1 MAQTLKFIQFGMG
14 PIGEKI
20 VRYLLERENVELDAA
35 IDIDPTKE
43 GQDVGELMKLGK
55 PLGVQ
60 VSADAEQVLANSNA
74 DVVVLSTLSSF
85 TRLEEQ
91 IRLCIKY
98 KKNIISSCEELA
110 YPWDEDYQLAKS
122 IDEAAKEAGVTIL
135 STGVNPGFAMDA
147 LPIFLTS
154 VCQRVDSIRVER
166 HQDAAIRRLPF
177 QQKIGAG
184 LSLDEFKKKVD
195 AKIIRHVGFTE
206 SVQMIAKAMG
216 WKLDRVVD
224 IVEPA
229 VAERNLESQF
239 LQVNKGDAAGVMQTA
254 TGYMDDK
261 PVISI
266 ELQAYLGHPAPKD
279 SVRIE
284 GEPPIYS
291 EVKGGFNGDIA
302 TCAMVANSVPVVR
315 RAEPGLKTMM
325 DVGLTSWFNGHQQ
338 AVEAVP
344 APLKAVQT

>member
-1 MAQTLKFIQFGMG
+1 MAEPLKFIQFGMG

-20 VRYLLERENVELDAA
+20 VRYLLERNNVQLEAL
-35 IDIDPTKE
+35 IDIDPAKV
-43 GQDVGELMKLGK
+43 GQDVGMLMGFES
-55 PLGVQ
+55 PLGVT
-60 VSADAEQVLANSNA
+60 VSDNAEQILANSEA

-85 TRLEEQ
+85 KKLEDQ
-91 IRLCIKY
+91 IRLCLKY
-98 KKNIISSCEELA
+98 KKNIISSCEEMA
-110 YPWDEDYQLAKS
+110 FPWDEEPELARS
-122 IDEAAKEAGVTIL
+122 IDHAAKEAGVTIL
-135 STGVNPGFAMDA
+135 SNGVNPGFAMDA

-184 LSLDEFKKKVD
+184 LSPDEFNDKVN

-216 WKLDRVVD
+216 WKLDRVED
-224 IVEPA
+224 IVKPA
-229 VAERNLESQF
+229 IAERDLASQF
-239 LQVNKGDAAGVMQTA
+239 IKVARGNAAGVIQTA
-254 TGYMDDK
+254 TGYRDGH
-261 PVISI
+261 PVITL

-302 TCAMVANSVPVVR
+302 TCAIVANSVPVVR

-325 DVGLTSWFNGHQQ
+325 DVGLTSWFNG
-338 AVEAVP
+338 EC
-344 APLKAVQT
+344 

>member
-1 MAQTLKFIQFGMG
+1 MAETLKFIQFGMG

-20 VRYLLERENVELDAA
+20 VRYLLERNNVQLEAL
-35 IDIDPTKE
+35 IDIDPTKV
-43 GQDVGELMKLGK
+43 GKDVGVLMGFDN
-55 PLGVQ
+55 PLGVT
-60 VSADAEQVLANSNA
+60 VSDNAEQVLANSKA

-85 TRLEEQ
+85 EKLEDQ
-91 IRLCIKY
+91 IRLCLKY
-98 KKNIISSCEELA
+98 KKNIISSCEEMA
-110 YPWDEDYQLAKS
+110 FPWDEEPELAKS
-122 IDEAAKEAGVTIL
+122 IDDAAKEAGVTIL
-135 STGVNPGFAMDA
+135 SNGVNPGFAMDA

-166 HQDAAIRRLPF
+166 HQNAAIRRLPF

-184 LSLDEFKKKVD
+184 LPLDEFKKKVD

-216 WKLDRVVD
+216 WKLDRVED

-229 VAERNLESQF
+229 VADRDLESQF
-239 LQVNKGDAAGVMQTA
+239 LKVAKGNAAGVMQTA
-254 TGYMDDK
+254 IGYMDGK
-261 PVISI
+261 PVITV

-302 TCAMVANSVPVVR
+302 TCAIVANSVPVVL
-315 RAEPGLKTMM
+315 RAQPGLKTMM
-325 DVGLTSWFNGHQQ
+325 DVGLTSWFNG
-338 AVEAVP
+338 
-344 APLKAVQT
+344 

>member
-1 MAQTLKFIQFGMG
+1 VQCEKEKIMAETLKFIQFGMG

-20 VRYLLERENVELDAA
+20 VRYLLEKNNVQLEAL
-35 IDIDPTKE
+35 IDIDPTKV
-43 GQDVGELMKLGK
+43 GQDVGVLLGLEK
-55 PLGVQ
+55 PLGVT
-60 VSADAEQVLANSNA
+60 VSDDAEQVLANSEA

-85 TRLEEQ
+85 KKLKDQ
-91 IRLCIKY
+91 IYLCLKY
-98 KKNIISSCEELA
+98 KKNIISSCEEMA
-110 YPWDEDYQLAKS
+110 FPWDEEPELARI
-122 IDEAAKEAGVTIL
+122 IDNAAKDAGVTIL
-135 STGVNPGFAMDA
+135 SNGVNPGFAMDA

-184 LSLDEFKKKVD
+184 LSLDEFNKKVN
-195 AKIIRHVGFTE
+195 ARIIRHVGFTE

-216 WKLDRVVD
+216 WKLDRVED

-229 VAERNLESQF
+229 IAERDLESQF
-239 LQVNKGDAAGVMQTA
+239 LKVAKGNAAGVIQTA
-254 TGYMDDK
+254 TGYVDGN
-261 PVISI
+261 PVITL

-284 GEPPIYS
+284 GEPPVYS

-302 TCAMVANSVPVVR
+302 TCAIIANSVPVVC

-325 DVGLTSWFNGHQQ
+325 DVGLTSWFNG
-338 AVEAVP
+338 
-344 APLKAVQT
+344 

>member
-1 MAQTLKFIQFGMG
+1 MAETLKFIQFGMG

-20 VRYLLERENVELDAA
+20 VRYLIERENVELDAA
-35 IDIDPTKE
+35 VDIDPAKI
-43 GQDVGELMKLGK
+43 GQDVGELLNLGK
-55 PLGVQ
+55 PLGVK
-60 VSADAEQVLANSNA
+60 VSGDAEQVLAKSDA

-85 TRLEEQ
+85 AKLEEH
-91 IRLCIKY
+91 IRLCLKY

-135 STGVNPGFAMDA
+135 SNGVNPGFAMDA

-166 HQDAAIRRLPF
+166 HQNAAVRRLPF

-184 LSLDEFKKKVD
+184 LSLEKFKEKVE

-216 WKLDRVVD
+216 WKLDRVED
-224 IVEPA
+224 IVNPA
-229 VAERNLESQF
+229 IAERDLESQF
-239 LQVNKGDAAGVMQTA
+239 LQVTKGDAAGVMQTA
-254 TGYMDDK
+254 TGYMEGK
-261 PVISI
+261 PVITI
-266 ELQAYLGHPAPKD
+266 ELQAYLGHPEPKD

-302 TCAMVANSVPVVR
+302 TCAMVANSVPMVR
-315 RAEPGLKTMM
+315 RSETGLKTMM
-325 DVGLTSWFNGHQQ
+325 DVGLTSWFKGYTQE
-338 AVEAVP
+338 EA
-344 APLKAVQT
+344 AEGLKLAAI

>member
-1 MAQTLKFIQFGMG
+1 MAETLKFIQFGMG
-14 PIGEKI
+14 PIGERI
-20 VRYLLERENVELDAA
+20 VGYLLERENVELVAA
-35 IDIDPTKE
+35 VDIDPAKI

-55 PLGVQ
+55 PLGVK
-60 VSADAEQVLANSNA
+60 VSGDAAQVLANSDA

-85 TRLEEQ
+85 AELEEQ

-98 KKNIISSCEELA
+98 KKNIISSCEEMA

-166 HQDAAIRRLPF
+166 HQNAALRRLPF

-184 LSLDEFKKKVD
+184 LSLEKFKEKVD
-195 AKIIRHVGFTE
+195 AKIIRHIGFTE

-224 IVEPA
+224 SVKPA
-229 VAERNLESQF
+229 IAERNLESQF
-239 LQVNKGDAAGVMQTA
+239 LKVAKGDAAGVLQTA
-254 TGYMDDK
+254 TGYMDGK
-261 PVISI
+261 PVITI
-266 ELQAYLGHPAPKD
+266 ELQAYLGHPAAKD

-315 RAEPGLKTMM
+315 RAEPGLKTMI
-325 DVGLTSWFNGHQQ
+325 DVGLTSWFKGYKQEE
-338 AVEAVP
+338 EAGTQKL
-344 APLKAVQT
+344 AAI

>member
-1 MAQTLKFIQFGMG
+1 MAEPLKFIQFGMG

-20 VRYLLERENVELDAA
+20 VRYLLERNNVQLEAL
-35 IDIDPTKE
+35 IDIDPAKV
-43 GQDVGELMKLGK
+43 GQDVGILMGFES
-55 PLGVQ
+55 PLGVT
-60 VSADAEQVLANSNA
+60 VSDNAEQILANSEA

-85 TRLEEQ
+85 KKLEDQ
-91 IRLCIKY
+91 IRLCLKY
-98 KKNIISSCEELA
+98 KKNIISSCEEMA
-110 YPWDEDYQLAKS
+110 FPWDEEPELARS
-122 IDEAAKEAGVTIL
+122 IDRAAKEAGVTIL
-135 STGVNPGFAMDA
+135 SNGVNPGFAMDA

-184 LSLDEFKKKVD
+184 LPPDEFNDKVN

-216 WKLDRVVD
+216 WKLDRVED
-224 IVEPA
+224 IVKPA
-229 VAERNLESQF
+229 IAERDLASQF
-239 LQVNKGDAAGVMQTA
+239 IKVARGNAAGVIQTA
-254 TGYMDDK
+254 TGYLDGH
-261 PVISI
+261 PVITL

-302 TCAMVANSVPVVR
+302 TCAIVANSVPVVR

-325 DVGLTSWFNGHQQ
+325 DVGLTSWFNG
-338 AVEAVP
+338 EC
-344 APLKAVQT
+344 

>member
-1 MAQTLKFIQFGMG
+1 MAETLKFIQFGMG

-20 VRYLLERENVELDAA
+20 VRYLLEKNNVQLEAL
-35 IDIDPTKE
+35 IDIDPTKV
-43 GQDVGELMKLGK
+43 GQDVGVLLGLEK
-55 PLGVQ
+55 PLGVT
-60 VSADAEQVLANSNA
+60 VSDDAEQVLANSEA

-85 TRLEEQ
+85 KKLKDQ
-91 IRLCIKY
+91 IYLCLKY
-98 KKNIISSCEELA
+98 KKNIISSCEEMA
-110 YPWDEDYQLAKS
+110 FPWDEEPELARI
-122 IDEAAKEAGVTIL
+122 IDNAAKDAGVTIL
-135 STGVNPGFAMDA
+135 SNGVNPGFAMDA

-184 LSLDEFKKKVD
+184 LSLDEFNKKVN
-195 AKIIRHVGFTE
+195 ARIIRHVGFTE

-216 WKLDRVVD
+216 WKLDRVED

-229 VAERNLESQF
+229 IAERDLESQF
-239 LQVNKGDAAGVMQTA
+239 LKVAKGNAAGVIQTA
-254 TGYMDDK
+254 TGYVDGN
-261 PVISI
+261 PVITL

-284 GEPPIYS
+284 GEPPVYS

-302 TCAMVANSVPVVR
+302 TCAIIANSVPVVR

-325 DVGLTSWFNGHQQ
+325 DVGLTSWFNG
-338 AVEAVP
+338 
-344 APLKAVQT
+344 

>member
-1 MAQTLKFIQFGMG
+1 MAETLKFIQLGMG

-20 VRYLLERENVELDAA
+20 VRYLLERNNVQLEAL
-35 IDIDPTKE
+35 IDIDPTKV
-43 GQDVGELMKLGK
+43 GRDVGALMGLEK
-55 PLGVQ
+55 PLGVT
-60 VSADAEQVLANSNA
+60 VSDDAEQVLANSEA

-85 TRLEEQ
+85 KKLKDQ
-91 IRLCIKY
+91 IYLCLKY
-98 KKNIISSCEELA
+98 KKNIISSCEEMA
-110 YPWDEDYQLAKS
+110 FPWDEEPELARI
-122 IDEAAKEAGVTIL
+122 IDNAAKDAGVTIL
-135 STGVNPGFAMDA
+135 SNGVNPGFAMDA

-184 LSLDEFKKKVD
+184 LSLDEFNKKVN
-195 AKIIRHVGFTE
+195 AKTIRHVGFTE

-216 WKLDRVVD
+216 WKLDHVED

-229 VAERNLESQF
+229 IAERDLESRF
-239 LQVNKGDAAGVMQTA
+239 LKVTKGNAAGIIQTA
-254 TGYMDDK
+254 TGYMDSK
-261 PVISI
+261 PVITL

-284 GEPPIYS
+284 GEPPLYS

-302 TCAMVANSVPVVR
+302 TCAIIANSVPVVR

-325 DVGLTSWFNGHQQ
+325 DVGLTSWFNG
-338 AVEAVP
+338 
-344 APLKAVQT
+344 